1 MFKTLR
7 DAWSIPEIRKK
18 LLYTLL
24 MLLIFRLGSAVV
36 VPFLDTSTVSTWM
49 ASNATGG
56 NFLEYLDI
64 ITGGALSQATVF
76 SLSITPYIN
85 ASIIMQLL
93 TYALPPLERMRDEG
107 EEGQKKLNKITA
119 AVSLAL
125 SVFMSFAYY
134 LTLKNQMNA
143 VVDGGSKAANVFIA
157 FVIILSFIAGTS
169 IVVWMGN
176 QINDKGIG
184 NGISMLLFAGIL
196 ARFPVMAGTLGELTK
211 NEPQRYFFESLGILV
226 LFIAMIAFI
235 VFMNASE
242 RRIPIQYAKRVV
254 GRKQYGGQSTH
265 IPVKVCMSG
274 VMPIIFA
281 MSFMS
286 LPSTISLFKP
296 VYTDPTGFWQKFYNG
311 FINFFNTRTWTY
323 ALIYFIL
330 IIAFNY
336 FYVSMQYNPI
346 EIANNLFG
354 QGFLNFQNI
363 FLPVGISFFVFQSM
377 SYTIDICRGQLKP
390 LNNWADYLFYLS
402 FFPQLVAG
410 PIVRAKDFIP
420 QIRQNPLR
428 VTREMFGM
436 GVFLI
441 LIGLF
446 KKAVISDYI
455 SLNFV
460 DRIFDEQLLY
470 SGFECLMGIYGY
482 ALQIYCD
489 FSGYSDMAIG
499 IALLLGFR
507 FPKNFDAPYKSATI
521 TEFWRRWHISL
532 STWLRD
538 YLYISLG
545 GNRKGR
551 IRTYFNLLVTMLL
564 GGLWH
569 GAAVRFI
576 LWGALHGIALA
587 LHKLWLSVVPGSKAT
602 GAEMRWFWRIPGIFF
617 TFNLVCFGWL
627 MFRAESMKT
636 VQLMLHQ
643 IFTNFN
649 PSVIP
654 QVLEGYAGIFLLVGI
669 GYLLHMLPD
678 RCDRWAQRF
687 VTSLP
692 TVVQVL
698 LAACVI
704 WLVMQVKSSDIQ
716 PFIYFQF

>member
-196 ARFPVMAGTLGELTK
+196 ARFPTMAGKLYEMTVS
-211 NEPQRYFFESLGILV
+211 NPSRYFFESLLVLV
-226 LFIAMIAFI
+226 LFVAMIVFI
-235 VFMNASE
+235 VFMNAAE

-265 IPVKVCMSG
+265 IPVKICMSG

-286 LPSTISLFKP
+286 LPSTISLFKQP
-296 VYTDPTGFWQKFYNG
+296 YANPSSFGQRFYNG
-311 FINFFNTRTWTY
+311 FLNFFNTGSWTY
-323 ALIYFIL
+323 ALIYFVL

-336 FYVSMQYNPI
+336 FYVAMQYNPI
-346 EIANNLFG
+346 EIANNL
-354 QGFLNFQNI
+354 
-363 FLPVGISFFVFQSM
+363 
-377 SYTIDICRGQLKP
+377 
-390 LNNWADYLFYLS
+390 
-402 FFPQLVAG
+402 
-410 PIVRAKDFIP
+410 
-420 QIRQNPLR
+420 RQNNGGIPGIR
-428 VTREMFGM
+428 PGKPT
-436 GVFLI
+436 
-441 LIGLF
+441 
-446 KKAVISDYI
+446 SDYI
-455 SLNFV
+455 QRILN
-460 DRIFDEQLLY
+460 
-470 SGFECLMGIYGY
+470 
-482 ALQIYCD
+482 
-489 FSGYSDMAIG
+489 
-499 IALLLGFR
+499 
-507 FPKNFDAPYKSATI
+507 KI
-521 TEFWRRWHISL
+521 T
-532 STWLRD
+532 
-538 YLYISLG
+538 
-545 GNRKGR
+545 
-551 IRTYFNLLVTMLL
+551 
-564 GGLWH
+564 
-569 GAAVRFI
+569 
-576 LWGALHGIALA
+576 
-587 LHKLWLSVVPGSKAT
+587 
-602 GAEMRWFWRIPGIFF
+602 
-617 TFNLVCFGWL
+617 
-627 MFRAESMKT
+627 
-636 VQLMLHQ
+636 
-643 IFTNFN
+643 
-649 PSVIP
+649 
-654 QVLEGYAGIFLLVGI
+654 LVGAFFLGVI
-669 GYLLHMLPD
+669 AIFPIFMTMADPNLS
-678 RCDRWAQRF
+678 
-687 VTSLP
+687 SLAMGGTTILIVVSVALE
-692 TVVQVL
+692 TVRTL
-698 LAACVI
+698 ESEMMMRHHKGFLE
-704 WLVMQVKSSDIQ
+704 
-716 PFIYFQF
+716 